1 MSFPKLASVS
11 ALAVTALAGCGAV
24 AVKPAGIGR
33 SGSTAAS
40 HARVSAP
47 AAHVSPA
54 AAHTGCLRA
63 DHLEVRQT
71 GISDLLI
78 DPSVRVHFA
87 PTPGGALADQIEG
100 RAQGAEVIG
109 AALLYPGAAP
119 DAELTKI
126 ENCLASGVSG

>member
-1 MSFPKLASVS
+1 MSFAKLASVS
-11 ALAVTALAGCGAV
+11 ALAVAALAGCGAV
-24 AVKPAGIGR
+24 AVKPAGNGR
-33 SGSTAAS
+33 SGSSGGSRASVGAA
-40 HARVSAP
+40 AAP
-47 AAHVSPA
+47 VSPA

-63 DHLEVRQT
+63 DHLQVRQL

-119 DAELTKI
+119 DAELTVI